1 MSLTL
6 TREQETKLQVKA
18 ARLGKSVEVVLN
30 DFLEEQEMQAP
41 TALQLLAMPKAERNR
56 ILRAQ
61 AESASTEYETDLA
74 RPVAEREL
82 TAFTALDDEPL
93 HDYLTEDTHR
103 A

>member
-30 DFLEEQEMQAP
+30 DLLEEQETQVP
-41 TALQLLAMPKAERNR
+41 TALQLLALPKEERNR

-61 AESASTEYETDLA
+61 AERASTEYEADLD
-74 RPVAEREL
+74 RPAAEREL
-82 TAFTALDDEPL
+82 TGFTALDSEPL
-93 HDYLTEDTHR
+93 HDYLTEDTFH